1 EKFGNIRVT
10 KCHMD
15 QKGIDLSVD
24 CAEKLR
30 ALEDTMNILSGKRKM
45 IIISRFYYGSMRY
58 SELLKSIARISGK
71 MLSRELKELETNNLI
86 EKEVWRSE
94 SMSVRYRLS
103 EHGQTLK
110 ILTDS
115 IADWGINHR
124 MQIMEKW

>member
-1 EKFGNIRVT
+1 
-10 KCHMD
+10 MD
-15 QKGIDLSVD
+15 KKVNVLSGD
-24 CAEKLR
+24 CAKKLR
-30 ALEDTMNILSGKRKM
+30 AIDDTMYILSGKWKM
-45 IIISRFYYGSMRY
+45 PIIARLCYGSMRY
-58 SELLKSIARISGK
+58 SELLKSIAGISGK